1 MEIWL
6 LFVIIFFCAIG
17 MAVTAGLKAACME
30 AERLGAQLMRESQEV
45 QELFDKA
52 IRELLQA
59 QEPQNAAPVEGMVFR
74 MDLKRK

>member
-1 MEIWL
+1 VEL
-6 LFVIIFFCAIG
+6 LIPLAVIGLCVAG
-17 MAVTAGLKAACME
+17 MAITSAMKAACVE
-30 AERLGAQLMRESQEV
+30 AERLGAQLLRESQEV

-59 QEPQNAAPVEGMVFR
+59 QEPQNAAPVERMVFR